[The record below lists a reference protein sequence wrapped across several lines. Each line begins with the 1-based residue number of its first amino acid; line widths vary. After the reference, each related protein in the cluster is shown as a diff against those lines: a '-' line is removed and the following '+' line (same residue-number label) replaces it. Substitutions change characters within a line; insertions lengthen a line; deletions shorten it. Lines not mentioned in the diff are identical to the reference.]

1 MTSLMALTTCDYDST
16 MGVGV
21 LDDSPILKPQ
31 DLVGKRVASVPTS
44 ATYVETTD
52 PVMRYLTELGAK
64 RTRGHLHQPLRGQD
78 QARHIRVE
86 RCPRSALRIRQ
97 ISKLTEAFP

>member
-1 MTSLMALTTCDYDST
+1 MTPLMALTTCDYDST

-44 ATYVETTD
+44 ANYVETTD
-52 PVMRYLTELGAK
+52 PVMRYLTAGSQADPEAIFTNRFAGKIKLGTSEWNDV
-64 RTRGHLHQPLRGQD
+64 R
-78 QARHIRVE
+78 ARLSE
-86 RCPRSALRIRQ
+86 FDKYLS
-97 ISKLTEAFP
+97 

>member
-1 MTSLMALTTCDYDST
+1 MTPLMALTTCDYDST

-64 RTRGHLHQPLRGQD
+64 RTPRPSSPTASR
-78 QARHIRVE
+78 ARSSSAH
-86 RCPRSALRIRQ
+86 PSGTMSALGSQNSTSI
-97 ISKLTEAFP
+97 